1 MACIAKLGEAV
12 LVEPG
17 ASGEAVGQTGE
28 GALQKLHQALVR
40 RRERRSECD
49 AQEVERSRE
58 RDDIDVGD
66 GDDPLLLDDDE
77 RVRVRRVQLDSELG
91 AHEFEGVP
99 QRPEDLRETAE
110 RERVLEI
117 ARRPQ

>member
-1 MACIAKLGEAV
+1 M
-12 LVEPG
+12 EPR

-28 GALQKLHQALVR
+28 GPLQELHQALVR
-40 RRERRSECD
+40 GRERRSKRD

-58 RDDIDVGD
+58 REDVDVGD
-66 GDDPLLLDDDE
+66 GDDSLLLDDDE
-77 RVRVRRVQLDSELG
+77 RVRVRRVQLDCELG

-117 ARRPQ
+117 ARRPR

>member
-1 MACIAKLGEAV
+1 MARIAKLGEPV

-17 ASGEAVGQTGE
+17 AGGEAVGQTGE
-28 GALQKLHQALVR
+28 RLLQELHQALVR
-40 RRERRSECD
+40 GRERRSERD
-49 AQEVERSRE
+49 AQEVGRSRE
-58 RDDIDVGD
+58 RENVDVGG

-91 AHEFEGVP
+91 AHEYEGVP

-117 ARRPQ
+117 ARRPW